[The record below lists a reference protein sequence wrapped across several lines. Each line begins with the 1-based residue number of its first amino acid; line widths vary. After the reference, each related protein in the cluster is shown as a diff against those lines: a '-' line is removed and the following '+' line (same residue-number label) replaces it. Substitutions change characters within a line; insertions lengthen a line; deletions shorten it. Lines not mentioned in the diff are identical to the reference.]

1 MTYLCALTL
10 QFHLEGCDSL
20 KDKRQRLS
28 GLRDRFGRQT
38 HVAVC
43 ESDFA
48 DELNRAEWT
57 FVVCAS
63 TPQRIDQT
71 INEIDAFSAT
81 ELDAVIIERQRQ
93 ML

>member
-1 MTYLCALTL
+1 MSHLCVLTL

-38 HVAVC
+38 YVGVC

-48 DELNRAEWT
+48 DELSRAEWT
-57 FVVCAS
+57 FVVIAS
-63 TPQRIDQT
+63 SPQRIDQA
-71 INEIDAFSAT
+71 INDIDEFAAT
-81 ELDAVIIERQRQ
+81 QVDAVITDRVRQK
-93 ML
+93 L

>member
-1 MTYLCALTL
+1 MSHLCVLTL

-28 GLRDRFGRQT
+28 GLRDRFGRLP

-48 DELNRAEWT
+48 DELSRAEWT
-57 FVVCAS
+57 FVVIAS
-63 TPQRIDQT
+63 SPQRIDQT
-71 INEIDAFSAT
+71 INNIDEFTAT
-81 ELDAVIIERQRQ
+81 QLDAVITDRTRQR
-93 ML
+93 L

>member
-28 GLRDRFGRQT
+28 GLRERFGRQT

-48 DELNRAEWT
+48 DEWSRAEWT
-57 FVVCAS
+57 FVVCAT

-71 INEIDAFSAT
+71 INEIDTFCAT
-81 ELDAVIIERQRQ
+81 ELDAVISERQRQ